1 MWPLLIDMTLARL
14 DMEMSDVFTYSNID
28 SDSAASA
35 IVATCSNSATGSYLS
50 TGSAGVTLTVPVV
63 ELYL

>member
-1 MWPLLIDMTLARL
+1 MWPLLIDMTLATL
-14 DMEMSDVFTYSNID
+14 DMEMSDVFTYSNND

-35 IVATCSNSATGSYLS
+35 IVAACSNSATGSYLCTS
-50 TGSAGVTLTVPVV
+50 TAGVTLTVPVV